1 MQHWPRCA
9 QASRVLLQTEC
20 HPDLLAQCSTGV
32 ADKKKDQIIASYL
45 RKKITVTGASSRKDY
60 MPLHKLPSERAKAKA
75 CQMERPPPQPAQAA
89 A

>member
-60 MPLHKLPSERAKAKA
+60 MPFVTQARGSEDS
-75 CQMERPPPQPAQAA
+75 EPTET
-89 A
+89 

>member
-32 ADKKKDQIIASYL
+32 ADKKKDQIIAYYL

-60 MPLHKLPSERAKAKA
+60 MPLHKLPSEGKSMPDGAPAA
-75 CQMERPPPQPAQAA
+75 TQPAQAA